1 MVHSV
6 LAIVDVLVDNES
18 RGACVLVGPNANLAN
33 RAILAE
39 DIVHLL
45 RRDVE
50 RQIPDVYSH

>member
-6 LAIVDVLVDNES
+6 LGILDVLVDNES
-18 RGACVLVGPNANLAN
+18 RGVCVHVGPNASSAN

-45 RRDVE
+45 RLDVE
-50 RQIPDVYSH
+50 RQIPDV

>member
-1 MVHSV
+1 
-6 LAIVDVLVDNES
+6 
-18 RGACVLVGPNANLAN
+18 LAN

>member
-6 LAIVDVLVDNES
+6 LGIVDVLVDNES

-39 DIVHLL
+39 DFAFDEMLNGKFL
-45 RRDVE
+45 M
-50 RQIPDVYSH
+50 YSH